1 MLKIHHLRR
10 SKVAFRSVQ
19 SLPVSSTAQ
28 RVRDRSRRSS
38 SSGFSLLEVILAGT
52 IFLGATVALSQLVW
66 NGSRASIQSRLLA
79 EATWRCESKMQ
90 EAIARVVPLS
100 STSAT
105 PFEDDPS
112 WLWSLNVSEG
122 PYAELL
128 VVDVSV
134 TRDGSSPLASANFR
148 LRRWM
153 RDPQWFIDAA
163 AEEAAAAA
171 AETSSSSTQS
181 SSPSSSSSN
190 ATSGSSSSSGSGSSS
205 GTGSRS
211 GGGSR

>member
-1 MLKIHHLRR
+1 MRNRR
-10 SKVAFRSVQ
+10 HDE
-19 SLPVSSTAQ
+19 Q
-28 RVRDRSRRSS
+28 RVRGNRPPCVSSRTA
-38 SSGFSLLEVILAGT
+38 GFSLLEVVLAGT

-90 EAIARVVPLS
+90 EAVAGVVALSPVS
-100 STSAT
+100 ST
-105 PFEDDPS
+105 PFDDDPAWS
-112 WLWSLNVSEG
+112 WSMNVSEG

-128 VVDVSV
+128 AVEVMV
-134 TRDGSSPLASANFR
+134 TREGSTPLASAGFR
-148 LRRWM
+148 LKRWI

-171 AETSSSSTQS
+171 AEASTSSTSSTS
-181 SSPSSSSSN
+181 TS
-190 ATSGSSSSSGSGSSS
+190 SGSSGSSSGSGS
-205 GTGSRS
+205 GGSQQ